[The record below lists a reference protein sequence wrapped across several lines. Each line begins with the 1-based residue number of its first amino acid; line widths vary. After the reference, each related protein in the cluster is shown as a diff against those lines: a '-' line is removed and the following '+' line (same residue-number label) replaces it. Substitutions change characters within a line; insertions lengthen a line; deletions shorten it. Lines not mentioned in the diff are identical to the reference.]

1 MGTLDE
7 TNQLPKQVSKVLKIS
22 LPRSGPLMKD
32 DINTVLNDG
41 WFISTSYYDS
51 SRDEVRFI
59 FTRDKRR
66 A

>member
-7 TNQLPKQVSKVLKIS
+7 TNQVPTQVSRVLKIS
-22 LPRSGPLMKD
+22 LPRTGPQMKD
-32 DINTVLNDG
+32 DINAILDDG
-41 WFISTSYYDS
+41 WMLVESYYDT

-59 FTRDKRR
+59 FTRAKRR